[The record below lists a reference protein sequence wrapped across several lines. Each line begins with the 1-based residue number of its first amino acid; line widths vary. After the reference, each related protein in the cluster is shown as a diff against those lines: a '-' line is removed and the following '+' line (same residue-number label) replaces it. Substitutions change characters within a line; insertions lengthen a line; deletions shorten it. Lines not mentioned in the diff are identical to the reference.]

1 MKVNSQLQFDDE
13 EPLRLQG
20 AFNNTFMKKKE
31 NKLEFIVSQE
41 SEMKDYVLSEEDD
54 DDDESH

>member
-1 MKVNSQLQFDDE
+1 M
-13 EPLRLQG
+13 QG